1 MIKRTERYNYPEEV
15 SLWIKQFIDLEDVN
29 DPFLNTELA
38 LKDLFD
44 RQMLH
49 VEQISRFEDRIKKLE
64 ELAKKVEG
72 LI

>member
-1 MIKRTERYNYPEEV
+1 MERRTERYNYPEEV
-15 SLWIKQFIDLEDVN
+15 KRWIKQFRIEEKEVDV
-29 DPFLNTELA
+29 EKA

-49 VEQISRFEDRIKKLE
+49 IEQISRFEDRIKKLE
-64 ELAKKVEG
+64 ELAKRVEG

>member
-1 MIKRTERYNYPEEV
+1 MKERTKRYNYPEEV
-15 SLWIKQFIDLEDVN
+15 KLWINQFRIEGQEVDV
-29 DPFLNTELA
+29 EKA

-49 VEQISRFEDRIKKLE
+49 VEQISRFEDRLKKLE
-64 ELAKKVEG
+64 ELAKKVDG